1 MYPIPKVFNFLV
13 LIIFLPETLFIKII
27 KTNNPIL
34 IFTLFLFALYIEV
47 GISSSVCPI
56 SHIKKFVLSLHHLC

>member
-56 SHIKKFVLSLHHLC
+56 SHIKKFVLSLHRLC